1 METIISKTP
10 QTDGSSIVQRVI
22 NGEFQTLKETTT
34 DSGEVISVNDELLT
48 IQTIVITRRIG
59 EKTTF

>member
-1 METIISKTP
+1 MEVLVSKTP
-10 QTDGSSIVQRVI
+10 HPDRSFIVQRVV
-22 NGEFQTLKETTT
+22 NGEFQILKETTT
-34 DSGEVISVNDELLT
+34 DSGEIISGTNELLT